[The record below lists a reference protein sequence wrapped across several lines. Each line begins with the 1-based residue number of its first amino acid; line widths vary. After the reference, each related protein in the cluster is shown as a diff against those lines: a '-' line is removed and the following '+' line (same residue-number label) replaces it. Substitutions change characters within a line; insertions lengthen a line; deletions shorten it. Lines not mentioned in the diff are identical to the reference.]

1 METQTTQHR
10 ASIARVLPNM
20 SNYGRQ
26 VYETYLIVEGLEREG
41 EKVKRLN
48 YGKGDFTYIVGL
60 VGSSKPFDWVGTSL
74 IINLTLNPK
83 PKYPNWKDIK
93 IIHCKKSVI
102 DNWKEGDFLK
112 DMRTPKGKEL
122 QTKEDNYHKQKDKE
136 GFYQLDFT
144 I

>member
-1 METQTTQHR
+1 MNTQTTQHK
-10 ASIARVLPNM
+10 ATIERVLNSM
-20 SNYGRQ
+20 SKYGRR

-60 VGSSKPFDWVGTSL
+60 VGSSELVDWVGTSL

-83 PKYPNWKDIK
+83 PKYPKWKDIK
-93 IIHCKKSVI
+93 IIHCKQSVI
-102 DNWKEGDFLK
+102 DSWKEGDFLQ

-122 QTKEDNYHKQKDKE
+122 QTKEDNYHKRDKE
-136 GFYQLDFT
+136 GFYQLELDYK
-144 I
+144 